1 MRNPEKNGSKI
12 HEGSLE
18 SNRIFDGK
26 DLQNTGIRFS
36 FDLGV
41 KSEGLLTDGESG
53 ENDDEL
59 ICAKEVNEK
68 QIE

>member
-1 MRNPEKNGSKI
+1 
-12 HEGSLE
+12 LE

>member
-1 MRNPEKNGSKI
+1 
-12 HEGSLE
+12 
-18 SNRIFDGK
+18 
-26 DLQNTGIRFS
+26 
-36 FDLGV
+36 V

-53 ENDDEL
+53 ENENDEL